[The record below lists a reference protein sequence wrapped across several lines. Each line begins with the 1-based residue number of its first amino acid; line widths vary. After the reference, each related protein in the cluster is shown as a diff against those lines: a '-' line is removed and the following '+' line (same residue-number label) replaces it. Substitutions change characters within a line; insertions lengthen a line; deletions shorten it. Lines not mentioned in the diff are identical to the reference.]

1 MSQTGNLPA
10 ARPVPARSERVR
22 LARLARDAALRVPGV
37 AGADAGPDG
46 RFVTVG
52 DGQRLAGVMCVAS
65 TGGYDVSL
73 RLVCELV
80 PFVELGKSVRTAVRR
95 ATAGFPLES
104 VSVHVAGLT
113 GAEDL

>member
-1 MSQTGNLPA
+1 MNQTANLRPA
-10 ARPVPARSERVR
+10 QAGSDRVR

-37 AGADAGPDG
+37 AGTDAGRTG

-52 DGQRLAGVMCVAS
+52 DGQHLPGVLCVAG

-80 PFVELGKSVRTAVRR
+80 PLAELGERVRAAVRR
-95 ATAGFPLES
+95 SAAGLPLES
-104 VSVHVAGLT
+104 VSIHVAGLV
-113 GAEDL
+113 GPEGV